1 MGFFTGKGDSG
12 QTSLPGNNRLPKSD
26 PIFDLLGILD
36 EATAYLGL
44 AISLSSNPCI
54 IADMRTIQDDLSK
67 FMGTIAGVEKT
78 TSGVHFD
85 TQERI
90 TWLEERISY
99 YASNLDTPHAFV
111 YPGVTASGAATDI
124 SRTIVRKA
132 ERLYVR
138 IYNENKAMFAGIAF
152 LNRLSSL
159 LFVMRLFIDNQAK
172 TSA

>member
-12 QTSLPGNNRLPKSD
+12 QTSLPGNNRLPKSA

-67 FMGTIAGVEKT
+67 FMGAIAGVEKT

-90 TWLEERISY
+90 SWLDVIIFFFDWHY
-99 YASNLDTPHAFV
+99 
-111 YPGVTASGAATDI
+111 
-124 SRTIVRKA
+124 
-132 ERLYVR
+132 
-138 IYNENKAMFAGIAF
+138 IYF
-152 LNRLSSL
+152 
-159 LFVMRLFIDNQAK
+159 
-172 TSA
+172 